1 MRAEERLLDYELTVE
16 SLEDMI
22 VVVSRDYRYVLANRA
37 FLNYRGMERENIVG
51 HLILETLSHEAF
63 EEVIKGKLDECFQG
77 KAVHYEM
84 KYRYPHLG
92 ERDLLISYFPIE
104 DSNGSRKAACV
115 LRDITERRL
124 AEQALHEAQTNLA
137 HLTRLAAMGELVASI
152 AHEVNQPLTGILT
165 TSKCALREMEG
176 GIPNLEAVLEA
187 ITEIAEDGA
196 RISDII
202 SRIRSFVKKE
212 VPDQAELNINYVI
225 REAAL
230 LVSQDAARNDVQ
242 VRLDLAVDLPCVLGD
257 RVQLQQVLINLAIN
271 GIDAMRTIVGRRR
284 ELVIRSDAYGDGVL
298 IQVQDSGIGLNADRV
313 DRIFEPFFTTKP
325 QGMGMGLAI
334 SRSIIDSHGGR
345 LWAEPGSD
353 GAIFQIT
360 LPDNRNRA
368 A

>member
-1 MRAEERLLDYELTVE
+1 
-16 SLEDMI
+16 
-22 VVVSRDYRYVLANRA
+22 
-37 FLNYRGMERENIVG
+37 
-51 HLILETLSHEAF
+51 
-63 EEVIKGKLDECFQG
+63 
-77 KAVHYEM
+77 
-84 KYRYPHLG
+84 
-92 ERDLLISYFPIE
+92 
-104 DSNGSRKAACV
+104 
-115 LRDITERRL
+115 
-124 AEQALHEAQTNLA
+124 
-137 HLTRLAAMGELVASI
+137 
-152 AHEVNQPLTGILT
+152 
-165 TSKCALREMEG
+165 MEG
-176 GIPNLEAVLEA
+176 GTPNLEAVLEA
-187 ITEIAEDGA
+187 ITEIAADGA

-242 VRLDLAVDLPCVLGD
+242 GRLDLAVDLPCVLGD

-284 ELVIRSDAYGDGVL
+284 ELVIRSDAHGDGVL

-353 GAIFQIT
+353 GAIFHIT

>member
-1 MRAEERLLDYELTVE
+1 
-16 SLEDMI
+16 
-22 VVVSRDYRYVLANRA
+22 
-37 FLNYRGMERENIVG
+37 
-51 HLILETLSHEAF
+51 
-63 EEVIKGKLDECFQG
+63 
-77 KAVHYEM
+77 
-84 KYRYPHLG
+84 
-92 ERDLLISYFPIE
+92 
-104 DSNGSRKAACV
+104 
-115 LRDITERRL
+115 
-124 AEQALHEAQTNLA
+124 
-137 HLTRLAAMGELVASI
+137 
-152 AHEVNQPLTGILT
+152 
-165 TSKCALREMEG
+165 MEG
-176 GIPNLEAVLEA
+176 GMPNLEAVLEA

-230 LVSQDAARNDVQ
+230 LMSQDAARNDVQ

-353 GAIFQIT
+353 GTIFQFT
-360 LPDNRNRA
+360 LPVCPA
-368 A
+368 